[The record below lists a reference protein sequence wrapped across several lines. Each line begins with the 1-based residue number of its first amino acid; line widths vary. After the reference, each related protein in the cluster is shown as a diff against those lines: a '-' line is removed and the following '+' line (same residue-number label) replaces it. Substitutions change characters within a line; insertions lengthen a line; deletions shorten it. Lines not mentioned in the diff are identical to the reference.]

1 MITVPVCRKF
11 IGTLSYG
18 NICLNRVGKRFTYA
32 FHRTNICAGAVN
44 DALGEHSE
52 LYGDVM
58 PAQNCQSAL
67 AEHARVHLAHAHMRI
82 QERAAFPTILSAAM
96 PPRKSSPLSIRS
108 RSGRTPRE
116 VLVNSFLPLAI
127 AQVKPSFST
136 ISRSDCKSYMIRTSD
151 SFDYAPNKD
160 FAARMFS
167 VILTPN
173 GQRFSHAPQAI
184 QSPALALRAA

>member
-44 DALGEHSE
+44 DALGEHSK

-82 QERAAFPTILSAAM
+82 QERGSLPDDLIRGDAAAKILAAFDQIQKRA
-96 PPRKSSPLSIRS
+96 
-108 RSGRTPRE
+108 
-116 VLVNSFLPLAI
+116 
-127 AQVKPSFST
+127 
-136 ISRSDCKSYMIRTSD
+136 D
-151 SFDYAPNKD
+151 
-160 FAARMFS
+160 AARSARKQLFA
-167 VILTPN
+167 LGDRAGEAFLLHHFP
-173 GQRFSHAPQAI
+173 QRLQIVYDTH
-184 QSPALALRAA
+184 LRFV